1 MMRALMHDSISKRK
15 HTLNRHLL
23 GCQISI
29 PKSNQTWILHCT
41 HLVFMGEDLIVFGEG
56 VWIGE
61 LLLEV
66 EHAFNRYLED
76 EFFIILKVGSV

>member
-1 MMRALMHDSISKRK
+1 
-15 HTLNRHLL
+15 
-23 GCQISI
+23 
-29 PKSNQTWILHCT
+29 
-41 HLVFMGEDLIVFGEG
+41 MGEDLIVFGEG